1 MRAGAQC
8 PEDLDIP
15 SPLSISSPQE
25 QPVVGAAWVYDE
37 TCNFALG
44 RKMNANMTWID
55 QRRME
60 IAAQALTKH
69 GFTAVVVGTKE
80 EAAEKILEIIPPEA
94 SVGAAGSQT
103 LRGLGIMK
111 ALEARGNQCNYHWRG
126 YEDRDEETRVR
137 KKANSSDF
145 LLSSTNAVT
154 LEGEIVNVDGTG
166 NRVAGLVFGPS
177 HVIIVAEIEAEQSL
191 VAANRELIARFE
203 KNIQATLARV
213 WGEDAE
219 HG

>member
-1 MRAGAQC
+1 
-8 PEDLDIP
+8 
-15 SPLSISSPQE
+15 
-25 QPVVGAAWVYDE
+25 
-37 TCNFALG
+37 
-44 RKMNANMTWID
+44 MNENMTWID

-69 GFTAVVVGTKE
+69 GFRAVVVGTKE
-80 EAAEKILEIIPPEA
+80 EAAATILEIIPPEA
-94 SVGAAGSQT
+94 TVGAAGSQT

-154 LEGEIVNVDGTG
+154 LEGELVNVDGTG

-177 HVIIVAEIEAEQSL
+177 HVIIVAGVNKL
-191 VAANRELIARFE
+191 VANVAEGLDRVKQIAAPANAQRLKVKTPCAETGVCNNCDSPGRIC
-203 KNIQATLARV
+203 RV
-213 WGEDAE
+213 TTIMERRPFRTRMTVILVGESLGA
-219 HG
+219 